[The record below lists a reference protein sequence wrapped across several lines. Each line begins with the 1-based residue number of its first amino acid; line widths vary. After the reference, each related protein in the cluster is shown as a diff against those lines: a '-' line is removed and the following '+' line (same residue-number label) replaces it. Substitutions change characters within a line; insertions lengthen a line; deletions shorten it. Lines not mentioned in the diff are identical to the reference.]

1 MTVSHYLSTISSVT
15 LSQAHPAT
23 PLRLTGTAMLSP
35 SVTSWLSQ
43 LRKVID
49 IERVLMCAC
58 CVHTLIS
65 PRHILEYTHPCTNV
79 DTHIHALTSAE
90 ASWPLAWQESSRWKF
105 LVRSIS
111 NSEQMIRPVLKLQS
125 SWRHQMQTIF
135 WQRKSFWCLSLRH
148 KKSEALSWKEYNCG
162 YHCVTDAGSYR
173 GPDEAQNLSYTTVI
187 TAHVIQPCI

>member
-23 PLRLTGTAMLSP
+23 PLRLTGTCWVHRWPADCPNSEKSL
-35 SVTSWLSQ
+35 TLNGYW
-43 LRKVID
+43 
-49 IERVLMCAC
+49 
-58 CVHTLIS
+58 CVHAAYSIHTLIS
-65 PRHILEYTHPCTNV
+65 PRHILEYTHPSTNV

-90 ASWPLAWQESSRWKF
+90 VEPAEASWPLAWQEPSRWKF

-125 SWRHQMQTIF
+125 SWQHQMQTIF

-148 KKSEALSWKEYNCG
+148 KKSEALSWN
-162 YHCVTDAGSYR
+162 
-173 GPDEAQNLSYTTVI
+173 
-187 TAHVIQPCI
+187 